1 MIFLNVK
8 KIKNKSYKEF
18 IDTACRLCEII
29 GLVYNRDGYVD
40 NTSEFIDEMVTFD
53 FFYHTKKIIR
63 YDPNTVRIITLST
76 DYKVKNW
83 LKNAVSMEDFLIANS
98 LKEILFFEGNH
109 LWFHASLETG
119 CLLFSSDPKIA
130 EKFKE
135 ILF

>member
-1 MIFLNVK
+1 MIFLNIK
-8 KIKNKSYKEF
+8 KIKNKSYKKF
-18 IDTACRLCEII
+18 VDTACQLCGII
-29 GLVYNRDGYVD
+29 GLVYDRDEYVD

-83 LKNAVSMEDFLIANS
+83 LKNAVSMEDFLIANT

-119 CLLFSSDPKIA
+119 CLLFTPDPQIA